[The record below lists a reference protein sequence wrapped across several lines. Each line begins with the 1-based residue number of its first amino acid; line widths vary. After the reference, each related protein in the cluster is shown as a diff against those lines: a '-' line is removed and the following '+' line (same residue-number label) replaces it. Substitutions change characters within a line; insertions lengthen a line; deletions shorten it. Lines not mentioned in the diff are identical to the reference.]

1 MNIYVKNVIHIL
13 KNLKHYLMRQNIQYN
28 LNPRLV
34 RGLDYYTKTAF
45 EVQYTPLG
53 AQSAVAGVVVMMAL

>member
-1 MNIYVKNVIHIL
+1 MNIYAKNVIPIL
-13 KNLKHYLMRQNIQYN
+13 KELKTLLDAANIQYN

-53 AQSAVAGVVVMMAL
+53 AQKCSSRWWSL